1 MLESSRVILVPL
13 DGEDISD
20 EYIQWFNDPDTF
32 RYLGTKFGQTKST
45 IKTYV
50 QSIKPPN
57 LICKI
62 IVKPDRQYVGNIGL
76 QHFDLV
82 HRRMELGIVIG
93 VAAARGQGIGKQA
106 CSLMIKY
113 AFEHL
118 NVHKVTA
125 GTVAE
130 NTSMDKVF
138 RDLGFKVE
146 GKFIEHW
153 YVENKY
159 HDVYRYGLLGPDFK
173 PVL

>member
-1 MLESSRVILVPL
+1 MLESSRVILAPL

-20 EYIQWFNDPDTF
+20 EHIQWFNDPATF
-32 RYLGTKFGQTKST
+32 LYLGTKFGQTKST
-45 IKTYV
+45 VKAYV

-62 IVKPDRQYVGNIGL
+62 VVKPDHRYVGNIAL
-76 QHFDLV
+76 QHFDSV
-82 HRRMELGIVIG
+82 HRRMELGIVVG
-93 VAAARGQGIGKQA
+93 VVDARGKGIGKQA
-106 CSLMIKY
+106 CSLIIKY

-118 NVHKVTA
+118 NVHKITA

-130 NTSMDKVF
+130 NISMDKAF

-146 GKFIEHW
+146 GRLLEHW
-153 YVENKY
+153 YVEGKY